1 MLKLTVLCIEIM
13 NAPNVTNRQLLDVIK
28 TYWAWRTLWISST
41 VCFALLGLVYVLFFK
56 ADVWVASQG
65 LIVRDEANGAVMR
78 LGRFQSQTEMKTAQE
93 TILEMARN
101 SQVLSMALHKT
112 GRPPSL
118 LQMLEA
124 GAPPTSAE
132 VDELAKCI
140 EVRAPR
146 GAELGT
152 TEVIYL
158 DVKQPSRTRAVELNT
173 AVCNALE
180 DQLQTVRKA
189 RADGVISELTTAT
202 HAAEKS
208 LAEAT
213 ERLQVIESEAGA
225 DLADLRG
232 LTDTNTGGNTN
243 RQVLDTIKS
252 EQRQVEL
259 QRHQLEIDLNLAK
272 QSFEDPDALL
282 LTPSRLI
289 TNLAG
294 LRKLREG
301 LADAS
306 ITTAGLKGRFTE
318 VNPIVIAAVET
329 ENRIRAQ
336 LRQEIGLAIETLT
349 KDLEVTD
356 QQLLKLQSQQSQLEK
371 RLEKLAEIRAQYSN
385 VASDVR
391 SRNQHLQDIQREL
404 AQATASRDAAITS
417 SLLTR
422 LDEPLLGERPI
433 GPGRSLILAGATA
446 SGLFFGLGIVFLL
459 TPLTNYTNYGRRQQD
474 NRRSEPYRFSE
485 DRRSPANNITASGSN
500 LTESNSNADEVVS
513 PTTAT
518 VTPFTPAPRVAVRA
532 SDVLGL
538 RGSNPNANPSPK
550 PQGSALPANALPTNA
565 TAAPKTPAVNY
576 ADLCNQPPTSAQTQL
591 QPRQHPQT
599 AAQSQRQH
607 IAPLNAQTHG
617 LDAATVKGG
626 AAVAVRP
633 ATANGTHVFPQKTA
647 ENNAT
652 ERNATQ
658 ENKVLEGITVK
669 TAQAMIAAS
678 LNPTLTGSFPNT
690 APQQLGTQHAC
701 DA

>member
-1 MLKLTVLCIEIM
+1 M
-13 NAPNVTNRQLLDVIK
+13 NAPNVTNRQLLAVIK
-28 TYWAWRTLWISST
+28 TYWAWRALWISST
-41 VCFALLGLVYVLFFK
+41 VCFALLGLVYVLFLK

-101 SQVLSMALHKT
+101 SQVLSMALLKT

-118 LQMLEA
+118 LQILEV

-158 DVKQPSRTRAVELNT
+158 DVKQPSRTRAVELNI
-173 AVCNALE
+173 AVCTALE
-180 DQLQTVRKA
+180 EQLQTVRKA
-189 RADGVISELTTAT
+189 RADGVISELTTAMQ
-202 HAAEKS
+202 AAENS

-272 QSFEDPDALL
+272 ESFEDPDALL
-282 LTPSRLI
+282 LTPSRLV
-289 TNLAG
+289 TNQAG
-294 LRKLREG
+294 LKKLREG

-306 ITTAGLKGRFTE
+306 IATAGLKGRFTE
-318 VNPIVIAAVET
+318 VNPVVIAAVET

-336 LRQEIGLAIETLT
+336 LRQELGLAIETLT
-349 KDLEVTD
+349 KDVEVTD
-356 QQLLKLQSQQSQLEK
+356 QQLLKLQSLRSQLEK

-474 NRRSEPYRFSE
+474 HRNSEPYRFSE
-485 DRRSPANNITASGSN
+485 DRRSPANHTAAANSSVAASN
-500 LTESNSNADEVVS
+500 SNQAACGSNADEIVP
-513 PTTAT
+513 PTTAS
-518 VTPFTPAPRVAVRA
+518 VAPFSPIPRAAVRA
-532 SDVLGL
+532 SDVLGV
-538 RGSNPNANPSPK
+538 RGSNPNTNPTPK
-550 PQGSALPANALPTNA
+550 PQGNAVLSNA
-565 TAAPKTPAVNY
+565 TAAAKPPTVNY
-576 ADLCNQPPTSAQTQL
+576 AELCNQPPTPVQTQP
-591 QPRQHPQT
+591 QSRQQTPT
-599 AAQSQRQH
+599 AAQSIRQT
-607 IAPLNAQTHG
+607 IAPLNTQTNG
-617 LDAATVKGG
+617 GILGSVKRGTT
-626 AAVAVRP
+626 AAVQSPIARSNNP
-633 ATANGTHVFPQKTA
+633 FEKKTA
-647 ENNAT
+647 ERSAVDTNAV
-652 ERNATQ
+652 EINVKQ
-658 ENKVLEGITVK
+658 ETKVLEGITVE
-669 TAQAMIAAS
+669 TAQAIIAAAV
-678 LNPTLTGSFPNT
+678 NPTINGSFPNT
-690 APQQLGTQHAC
+690 VSQQR
-701 DA
+701 